1 MREAIEAAVAI
12 LAASVT
18 LFAALFGALIVVD
31 ATL

>member
-12 LAASVT
+12 LAASVI
-18 LFAALFGALIVVD
+18 LSAAVFGALLVVD

>member
-12 LAASVT
+12 LAASVI
-18 LFAALFGALIVVD
+18 LSAALFGALIVVD